1 MKAQTGDAE
10 EFIARHA
17 TELGPEILA
26 DQLVAE
32 ERLFQGAWKALE
44 RRPGN
49 ISSMFQGSLS
59 TAGMRAALD
68 PADPLLH
75 QDMLRAARSAVAMAE
90 MIKPGLGPVIVD
102 VGLGSSAAVPRLQ
115 KNDVFNAAD
124 LQRALFA
131 AMIARDAASIEAL
144 ARLDARS
151 LQTPGTTIDAYVTTF
166 VEFLQALLTGSPA
179 AGEKIV
185 QAMAETDPAK
195 LRTGTSDYA
204 LYIAVGEIDSFYGLS
219 IPDDAALNEKLATA
233 LINHRKYYEHVEV
246 TRGRSQR
253 NDPRGLIALGP
264 LAAASFGHD
273 RGRSITVR
281 SDYLPVGL
289 VDGRFAA

>member
-1 MKAQTGDAE
+1 MNAQTRNAE
-10 EFIARHA
+10 GFIARHA
-17 TELGPEILA
+17 TELGPDVL
-26 DQLVAE
+26 
-32 ERLFQGAWKALE
+32 
-44 RRPGN
+44 
-49 ISSMFQGSLS
+49 
-59 TAGMRAALD
+59 AGMRASLD
-68 PADPLLH
+68 PTDPLL
-75 QDMLRAARSAVAMAE
+75 QRDMRRAAQSAAAMAE
-90 MIKPGLGPVIVD
+90 MIKPGNAPVIVD
-102 VGLGSSAAVPRLQ
+102 VGLGSGLAVARLQ
-115 KNDVFNAAD
+115 KNDVFNVAD

-131 AMIARDAASIEAL
+131 AIIARDTASIEVL
-144 ARLDARS
+144 TRLDARS
-151 LQTPGTTIDAYVTTF
+151 LHTPGTIIDPYVSTF

-185 QAMAETDPAK
+185 QAMAETNPATLK
-195 LRTGTSDYA
+195 TATTDYA

-233 LINHRKYYEHVEV
+233 LINHRKYYEHVEL
-246 TRGRSQR
+246 TPGRSQR

-281 SDYLPVGL
+281 SDYLPEGL